1 MLYVFRYVVQRESY
15 INIYFGY
22 IENWIYCLYWKV
34 SIIRKKKS
42 FTQYMSFAIPGKYSA
57 GCWVNCILE
66 TAQRN
71 CKKSFAIFHCRDIS
85 WGSLLWKALT
95 EELIQKFGEYSSYF
109 KTSSYAVLPTSTIWL
124 YSGIK
129 DSLIFTCHGFHSL
142 ERTFLWHFWENVL
155 QVCETQIQWH
165 FLITSFENT
174 FSKGQKE
181 FILETKLW
189 RYIS

>member
-1 MLYVFRYVVQRESY
+1 MILSFFIKTSCFWYFLEAFVICFQICCPKRVIYSY
-15 INIYFGY
+15 IF
-22 IENWIYCLYWKV
+22 WIYWKLDIFYV
-34 SIIRKKKS
+34 LKSEHHEKKKS

-109 KTSSYAVLPTSTIWL
+109 KTSSNAVLLSKEQLCLP
-124 YSGIK
+124 
-129 DSLIFTCHGFHSL
+129 
-142 ERTFLWHFWENVL
+142 L
-155 QVCETQIQWH
+155 QCD
-165 FLITSFENT
+165 
-174 FSKGQKE
+174 
-181 FILETKLW
+181 
-189 RYIS
+189 YIVE